1 MPADGQRDALSAEAA
16 GQVLRG
22 APSHSAGTDEVCLPK
37 SLTSFVAERL
47 QYLHVA
53 SSGSA
58 QLDLTDHNAQRS
70 ARGPKKKKKE
80 KYFVYHT
87 VECPPVTS
95 STSPSGVTKGRF
107 AGAPWQEM

>member
-58 QLDLTDHNAQRS
+58 QLDLTDHDAQRS
-70 ARGPKKKKKE
+70 ARGPKKRKKK
-80 KYFVYHT
+80 
-87 VECPPVTS
+87 
-95 STSPSGVTKGRF
+95 STLFTI
-107 AGAPWQEM
+107 Q